1 MSISCRFASASLI
14 AAAALL
20 ASAASSTAFAYDDV
34 PGPSFAYVDPLV
46 APAGPVYGYYAPVGP
61 SVRIYGYAPAR
72 RRARVYGYA
81 PFRPSARVY
90 GYGPVYA
97 AEPLS
102 SELRGDRRPLGIYA
116 PHEPTN
122 LSPSRGYFLGIQRGS
137 GGD

>member
-61 SVRIYGYAPAR
+61 SVRVYGYAPAR
-72 RRARVYGYA
+72 RR
-81 PFRPSARVY
+81 ARVY